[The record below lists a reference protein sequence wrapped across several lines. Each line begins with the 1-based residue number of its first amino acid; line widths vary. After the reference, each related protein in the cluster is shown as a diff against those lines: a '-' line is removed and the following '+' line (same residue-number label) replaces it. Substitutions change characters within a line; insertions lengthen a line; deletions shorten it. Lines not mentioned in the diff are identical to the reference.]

1 MTVGLEGS
9 VTSWRMPRDRSVDE
23 QDRWTGSP
31 SAPDASEALERG
43 APTPSIRILAAR
55 SSTAQ
60 EYVADAY
67 EHHQR
72 EIYSFALHATR
83 SVEAAEDVTQETFVR
98 LLREARE
105 HPGPDNV
112 RAWLYRVAGNIVIS
126 RGRRQSVALRWLGA
140 LLRPEVT
147 DVSPERVAVDR
158 ERHDALQA
166 ALARLPDDARVGLL
180 MAAQGF
186 SGREVAE
193 SIGRTEQATRTMLCR
208 ARLQVRQLLDPPDD
222 R

>member
-9 VTSWRMPRDRSVDE
+9 VTSWRMPRDGNVDE
-23 QDRWTGSP
+23 HDRGTGSR
-31 SAPDASEALERG
+31 SAPDASEALEHG
-43 APTPSIRILAAR
+43 APTPSIRMLAAR
-55 SSTAQ
+55 TRNAQ

-83 SVEAAEDVTQETFVR
+83 SVESAEDVTQETFVR
-98 LLREARE
+98 LLREARD
-105 HPGPDNV
+105 HSAPDNL
-112 RAWLYRVAGNIVIS
+112 RAWLYRVAGNLVIS
-126 RGRRQSVALRWLGA
+126 RGRRQSVAQRWLGA
-140 LLRPEVT
+140 LLRSEVT
-147 DVSPERVAVDR
+147 EVSPERVAVDR

-186 SGREVAE
+186 SGREIAE
-193 SIGRTEQATRTMLCR
+193 SIGRSEQATRTMLCR
-208 ARLQVRQLLDPPDD
+208 ARMQVRQLLDPPDD